1 MDRSAKWQGPGPMP
15 SYFVNAPDLATAFQR
30 NRDPSF
36 AAQLDDLK
44 KTETQRR
51 EEQEGSGSSM
61 VRDDKP
67 APALKPPPE
76 LRRTQDRSKFNAD
89 WAKEQ
94 MDWAM
99 RHRDREYQQSLLQV
113 GREQARAHSPQQSR

>member
-15 SYFVNAPDLATAFQR
+15 SYFVKAPDLETAFQR

-44 KTETQRR
+44 KTEAQRR
-51 EEQEGSGSSM
+51 EEQQGSGSSM

-67 APALKPPPE
+67 APALTPPPE
-76 LRRTQDRSKFNAD
+76 IRREPDRSRFNEA

-99 RHRDREYQQSLLQV
+99 RHRDREHQQALLQG
-113 GREQARAHSPQQSR
+113 GREQTRAHAPQQSR

>member
-15 SYFVNAPDLATAFQR
+15 SYFVKAPDVGTAFQR
-30 NRDPSF
+30 NRDGSF

-44 KTETQRR
+44 KTEAQRR
-51 EEQEGSGSSM
+51 GEQEGSGSAM

-76 LRRTQDRSKFNAD
+76 TRREQDRSKFNAA
-89 WAKEQ
+89 WAMEQ
-94 MDWAM
+94 MGWAM
-99 RHRDREYQQSLLQV
+99 RHRDRGYQQSLLQG
-113 GREQARAHSPQQSR
+113 GREQTRSQGLQQTR

>member
-15 SYFVNAPDLATAFQR
+15 SYFVKAPDVGTAFQR

-44 KTETQRR
+44 KTEAQRR
-51 EEQEGSGSSM
+51 GEQEGSGSSM

-67 APALKPPPE
+67 VPSLKPPPE
-76 LRRTQDRSKFNAD
+76 TRREQDRSCFNGA

-99 RHRDREYQQSLLQV
+99 RHRDIGHQQALLQR
-113 GREQARAHSPQQSR
+113 GREQTRAHAPQQSR